1 MSANPSE
8 EDKVLSFYYQGY
20 SRDENKDKTG
30 ISTGKIS
37 NIVKR
42 EKSRLG
48 AGVVDA
54 IRHIGEEMH
63 KSGSSWLDLADA
75 LAMSN
80 FCKKHGLD
88 LEEVKDN
95 LPKIVEKLNEHGLHL
110 STFL

>member
-1 MSANPSE
+1 MSTNPSE
-8 EDKVLSFYYQGY
+8 DDVLSLYYQGY

-80 FCKKHGLD
+80 FCQKHGLD

-95 LPKIVEKLNEHGLHL
+95 LAKIVEKLNE
-110 STFL
+110 